1 MMKQSR
7 QAVESKGSLRCGT
20 RIFPSWTNSPG
31 RGGFKAQEQK
41 RRKKAVKLLKKRWEV
56 KEVVKTLK

>member
-7 QAVESKGSLRCGT
+7 QAVESKGSLRRGT

-41 RRKKAVKLLKKRWEV
+41 RQNKAVKLLKTRDGM
-56 KEVVKTLK
+56 